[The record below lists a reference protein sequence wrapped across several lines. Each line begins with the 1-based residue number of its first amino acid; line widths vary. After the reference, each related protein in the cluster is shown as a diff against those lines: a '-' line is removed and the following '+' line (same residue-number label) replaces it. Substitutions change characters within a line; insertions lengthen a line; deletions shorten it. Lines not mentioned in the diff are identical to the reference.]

1 MAVKT
6 LTLGPGK
13 LSFGAPESL
22 THAAAQVTKC
32 AVKPTAKQ
40 GDSVAVLSGDRVPG
54 DRTEAAT
61 LEFTIYQDFGEA
73 ESFVEWTWA
82 NAGKELPF
90 EFIPAD
96 KHDKAVRG
104 RVTIERSDI
113 GGEVGVKVTADL
125 EFTCT
130 TMPTIEP
137 KTKVGP

>member
-1 MAVKT
+1 MRGEAHREAGRFRGRPVRRPRARRPHRSRH
-6 LTLGPGK
+6 PGVHD
-13 LSFGAPESL
+13 LP
-22 THAAAQVTKC
+22 
-32 AVKPTAKQ
+32 
-40 GDSVAVLSGDRVPG
+40 
-54 DRTEAAT
+54 
-61 LEFTIYQDFGEA
+61 EA
-73 ESFVEWTWA
+73 ESFIEWTWA

-113 GGEVGVKVTADL
+113 GGEVGVKLIADL

-137 KTKVGP
+137 KTKIGH